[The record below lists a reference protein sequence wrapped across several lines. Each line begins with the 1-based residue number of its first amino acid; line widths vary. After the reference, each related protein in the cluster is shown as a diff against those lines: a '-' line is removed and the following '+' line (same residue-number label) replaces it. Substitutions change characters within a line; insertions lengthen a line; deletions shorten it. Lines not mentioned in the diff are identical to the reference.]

1 VRTIIADIL
10 DPLAERSI
18 GHHLEIK
25 EMKTAIDVI
34 HKKVEDI
41 DRSLK
46 VDLNLKQFLQD
57 IKKRQS
63 LMVSEPYNDQNNYYR
78 NPTRFN

>member
-1 VRTIIADIL
+1 
-10 DPLAERSI
+10 
-18 GHHLEIK
+18 
-25 EMKTAIDVI
+25 MKTAIDVI

-63 LMVSEPYNDQNNYYR
+63 LMVSEPFNDYCNYYR
-78 NPTRFN
+78 NPIRII